1 MNDDDDFKRYI
12 KNLFGHQKILLTSD
26 GRDLLKDNKFLR
38 RITLQD
44 EYLDITVTKTK
55 KKKIRIDIVKP

>member
-1 MNDDDDFKRYI
+1 MNDDFNRYI

-26 GRDLLKDNKFLR
+26 GKGLLKDNKFLR

-44 EYLDITVTKTK
+44 EYLDITMTKTK